1 MKQLTEQQVDD
12 LKDAISLLWTS
23 ADLMDNLII
32 KIAYILNTDDKRL
45 RRNDYNFYAKLDQLI
60 DMSRN
65 LVKMTQRNYDW
76 EKIEKTEIDV
86 NEIIK
91 FLKCNSENIN

>member
-32 KIAYILNTDDKRL
+32 KIAYILNTDDKRI
-45 RRNDYNFYAKLDQLI
+45 RRNDYKFYAKLDQLI

-65 LVKMTQRNYDW
+65 LVKMTQLNYDW
-76 EKIEKTEIDV
+76 EKIQNVEIDV
-86 NEIIK
+86 NAIITY
-91 FLKCNSENIN
+91 LKCNSENIN